1 MVDKIAS
8 TQSRPAFSFGR
19 FALSV
24 QRKAYSIHGQR
35 LHQQAIAE
43 AFIAEDLMWIIGCHG
58 TNL

>member
-1 MVDKIAS
+1 MVDEIVS
-8 TQSRPAFSFGR
+8 TQSPPSLRS
-19 FALSV
+19 ALSV
-24 QRKAYSIHGQR
+24 KRLAHSIHGQR

>member
-1 MVDKIAS
+1 MVDEIVS
-8 TQSRPAFSFGR
+8 TQFPALLQLLAFSVKR
-19 FALSV
+19 L
-24 QRKAYSIHGQR
+24 AYSIHGQR